1 MVLPSKVVSL
11 LPLKKTNSRYVLQFE
26 VCFCKV
32 YVSEQFFFFLIG
44 TRFLILSLIY
54 NEQFLNLFQLGYI
67 SPLP

>member
-11 LPLKKTNSRYVLQFE
+11 LPLKKQIPDMYCSLKFASVKSMFQSR
-26 VCFCKV
+26 
-32 YVSEQFFFFLIG
+32 FFFLIG